1 MSSTK
6 TGSHPAASSI
16 AWTLTRRIG
25 MVLVLALAFFLSA
38 TITIYTLFR
47 IGDTRVPDVIG
58 KPEAEAQKLAEKA
71 GLKVKVTHRND
82 AAPADTV
89 IETRPGPNASV
100 KKDSTLSIVVST
112 GPAKSENQLPV
123 SSSRFLVSTS
133 RPPIDFLPAPLAG
146 SSGPETGN

>member
-1 MSSTK
+1 MSLTK

-25 MVLVLALAFFLSA
+25 MVIVLALAFFLSA

-58 KPEAEAQKLAEKA
+58 KSEAEAQKLAEKA
-71 GLKVKVTHRND
+71 GLKVKVTRRND

-100 KKDSTLSIVVST
+100 KKDSTLSIVVSA

-123 SSSRFLVSTS
+123 FRSQFLVSTA
-133 RPPIDFLPAPLAG
+133 RPPIAILPARIATG
-146 SSGPETGN
+146 REPETSN